1 MCFDPSTLSLKRP
14 IAKNRGGLC
23 RRICSHD
30 GRIDVTY
37 DAVVATDIEGS
48 GSPGRSVWRVL
59 IGRPLRSSEMD
70 KERITP
76 VEGLSALSLDA
87 LTSVAYGPEAII
99 VVLALAGAGSLHLV
113 LPITGPS
120 SRCWRSWSSRIAR
133 SSMPIRG
140 WRRVRRVARQPRRGV
155 QSRRWRR
162 AHRGLHAHR
171 LGLHRRGRR
180 CADVGLSQSDVRDG
194 PDLSGDSGGHHGV
207 EFARPG
213 RERPRVSPPTMLF
226 IVGLLAV
233 IAVGLIHPLG
243 LKESLPGRSLLQTHG
258 LQVVSV
264 LLILKAFSAGC
275 SALTGVEA
283 IANGVP
289 LFREPR
295 VKRAKRTEMMLA

>member
-70 KERITP
+70 KEQITP

-113 LPITGPS
+113 LPITGA
-120 SRCWRSWSSRIAR
+120 IVALLAILVF
-133 SSMPIRG
+133 SMPIRG
-140 WRRVRRVARQPRRGV
+140 VAARTPCRAPTSARGSVSSLAPRSSWTTRSPSRSPSPRASVR
-155 QSRRWRR
+155 
-162 AHRGLHAHR
+162 
-171 LGLHRRGRR
+171 
-180 CADVGLSQSDVRDG
+180 
-194 PDLSGDSGGHHGV
+194 
-207 EFARPG
+207 
-213 RERPRVSPPTMLF
+213 
-226 IVGLLAV
+226 
-233 IAVGLIHPLG
+233 
-243 LKESLPGRSLLQTHG
+243 
-258 LQVVSV
+258 
-264 LLILKAFSAGC
+264 
-275 SALTGVEA
+275 
-283 IANGVP
+283 
-289 LFREPR
+289 
-295 VKRAKRTEMMLA
+295 